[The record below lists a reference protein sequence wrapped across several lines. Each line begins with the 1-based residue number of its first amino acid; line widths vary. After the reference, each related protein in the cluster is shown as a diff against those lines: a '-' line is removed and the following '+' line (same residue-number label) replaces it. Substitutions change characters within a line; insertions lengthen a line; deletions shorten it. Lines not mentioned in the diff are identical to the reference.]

1 MNAYSLYHRFGLW
14 YIEGLIENCNHTF
27 LNYDRYNDSLTYSNK
42 KGDSGIEI
50 ASIKRLVSAMKTI
63 RLCGTLEKAEYI
75 YEQNERNQVIRYDLF
90 DAIEEYKQCIAF
102 KSV

>member
-1 MNAYSLYHRFGLW
+1 M
-14 YIEGLIENCNHTF
+14 
-27 LNYDRYNDSLTYSNK
+27 
-42 KGDSGIEI
+42 
-50 ASIKRLVSAMKTI
+50 
-63 RLCGTLEKAEYI
+63 CGTLEKAEYI